1 MKVIKSSGTSQ
12 EFTPEKLIK
21 VLEWG
26 CENTRVDPYELYQA
40 IVPHLQDGMTTY
52 DIQRA
57 ATKVA
62 ASMISIEEPDYQYVA
77 SNLAMFN
84 LRKQVYGQF
93 EPRSFIDQISFGVNH
108 NKYDKEVLAKWSA
121 EEIALLESKIVHDR
135 DFEMTYAGTMQLIE
149 KYLVKDRSTG
159 QIIETPQFAF
169 MLIGMTLHQDDG
181 ENRLVNTIRFYD
193 AVSTKKI
200 SLPTPIMAGART
212 DRKSVV

>member
-40 IVPHLQDGMTTY
+40 IVPPLQDGMTTY

-93 EPRSFIDQISFGVNH
+93 
-108 NKYDKEVLAKWSA
+108 
-121 EEIALLESKIVHDR
+121 
-135 DFEMTYAGTMQLIE
+135 
-149 KYLVKDRSTG
+149 
-159 QIIETPQFAF
+159 
-169 MLIGMTLHQDDG
+169 
-181 ENRLVNTIRFYD
+181 
-193 AVSTKKI
+193 
-200 SLPTPIMAGART
+200 
-212 DRKSVV
+212 